1 MAEIETEKKPAKI
14 WLREIQD
21 RASREAFEAKER
33 GEKVGWC
40 ASNFPQE
47 IPTAMGL
54 HVCYPESMGAGV
66 AAKGGGARMCSYSED
81 NGYSNDLCSYSRI
94 NLAFA
99 DLKECE
105 ELSIPMPDFL
115 LCCTNICNCLM
126 KWYENLSEKLEIP
139 MLLIDIP
146 QMTHDDSEPERIQYI
161 KDQFEDCIHQLE
173 EITGKKM
180 DYDKL
185 DEVMKRSV
193 EGSRYWYKANTY
205 MSCVPSPF
213 SGFDIFNNM
222 AVPTVARG
230 DAESVE
236 AFKQLCEEYDENAR
250 NHTTTFKGEEKYRI
264 MFEGIATFG
273 NLSAVYK
280 GLKNRGINMTATPY
294 GTAFTFIYNNLDELA
309 DQYSKVPTCNTFE
322 KELEMRLNACRN
334 NKVDGAIIHMN
345 RSCKRWSGFA
355 YELERRLRSELGIP
369 VMFFD
374 GDQSD
379 PRVFNQAQFETR
391 LDALVEIME
400 ENKRKKEA
408 EQNA

>member
-1 MAEIETEKKPAKI
+1 MAETVAERKSAKI

-21 RASREAFEAKER
+21 RATKEAFEAKAR
-33 GEKVGWC
+33 GELVGWS

-66 AAKGGGARMCSYSED
+66 AAKGGGDRMCAYSEGK
-81 NGYSNDLCSYSRI
+81 GYSNDLCSYSRI

-99 DLKECE
+99 DLKECQE
-105 ELSIPMPDFL
+105 MSIPMPDFL

-126 KWYENLSEKLEIP
+126 KWYENLSEMLNIP

-146 QMTHDDSEPERIQYI
+146 QMTQKECEPERIKYI
-161 KDQFEDCIHQLE
+161 RDQFDNCIHQLE
-173 EITGKKM
+173 ELTGKKM
-180 DYDKL
+180 DYQKL
-185 DEVMKRSV
+185 EEVMKRSV
-193 EGSRYWYKANTY
+193 EGSKYWYKANTY
-205 MSCVPSPF
+205 MQYVPSPF

-230 DAESVE
+230 DEECPAV
-236 AFKQLCEEYDENAR
+236 FRQLVEEYEENAR
-250 NHTTTFKGEEKYRI
+250 NHTTTFKGEEKYRV

-294 GTAFTFIYNNLDELA
+294 GTAFTFIYSNLDELA
-309 DQYSKVPTCNTFE
+309 AAYNMVPTCNTFE
-322 KELEMRLNACRN
+322 RELEVRLEACRKN
-334 NKVDGAIIHMN
+334 RVDGAIIHMN

-355 YELERRLRSELGIP
+355 YELERRLRSELNIP

-379 PRVFNQAQFETR
+379 PRVFNQAQFDTR

-400 ENKRKKEA
+400 ANKQKKEA
-408 EQNA
+408 EADA